1 MPPRALFQV
10 RTRFLAGLRESIKL
24 VPERKLGFFRESEAD
39 QLRMR

>member
-1 MPPRALFQV
+1 MAGYLMALSMRV
-10 RTRFLAGLRESIKL
+10 VILAAAYL